1 MEFSKSD
8 CFNFVWVR
16 GLMKFS
22 GLAGFVFLFPFLGS
36 GILAQTSESRP
47 ISRRNTFG
55 IYVEYSN
62 DSSHMVMGVA
72 ENRKLVAL
80 GGSYALRLWRSHV
93 GDLRYIMEAR
103 PVLIESDPVER
114 DAETLTIVPG
124 PTLTGVLKTE
134 PVRACRPGTSQQTQQ
149 GSAQTIY
156 ITDTITCDRRWVFA
170 QGFSPVGFQYGFR
183 PGRRF
188 QPLLTSTAGYVFST
202 TPIPVPNAGSFNFTF
217 DVGAGFE
224 WFRTKS
230 QSIQFEYRYHHISNH
245 STADA
250 NPGIDNGVFK
260 LTYAFGR

>member
-1 MEFSKSD
+1 
-8 CFNFVWVR
+8 
-16 GLMKFS
+16 MKLS
-22 GLAGFVFLFPFLGS
+22 GLAGFVFLILLSGS
-36 GILAQTSESRP
+36 SIHAQTSDSGP

-62 DSSHMVMGVA
+62 DSSHMVLGVA

-93 GDLRYIMEAR
+93 GDLRYIVEAR
-103 PVLIESDPVER
+103 PVLMESDPVAR
-114 DAETLTIVPG
+114 DVQTLTYVDPPG
-124 PTLTGVLKTE
+124 PTFSGVFKSE
-134 PVRACRPGTSQQTQQ
+134 PITACRPGTIQQSEQLP
-149 GSAQTIY
+149 GQTID
-156 ITDTITCDRRWVFA
+156 ITNTTTCDRRWVFA
-170 QGFSPVGFQYGFR
+170 QGFSPVGLQYGFR
-183 PGRRF
+183 PGRSF

-202 TPIPVPNAGSFNFTF
+202 TPIPVDNAGSFNFTF
-217 DVGAGFE
+217 DMGAGFE
-224 WFRTKS
+224 WFRTRS